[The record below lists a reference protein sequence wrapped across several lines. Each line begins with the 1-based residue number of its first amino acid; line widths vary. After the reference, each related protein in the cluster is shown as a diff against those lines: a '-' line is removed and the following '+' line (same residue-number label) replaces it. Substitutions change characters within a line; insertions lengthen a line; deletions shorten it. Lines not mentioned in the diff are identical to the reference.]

1 MILNRASLDAATTGF
16 RTIFNGAFLGAKNA
30 DHYQRIAM
38 VVPSTT
44 AKNSYPWLA
53 DNFEIREWV
62 GERVYQNLLSAEFSI
77 LNKDFE
83 GTQAVPRNA
92 IEDDELGVYAPLFQQ
107 MGDATA
113 TFPNRLV
120 FPLLKAGFTSLCWDG
135 QYFFDT
141 DHPSFDADGDETSV
155 SNFLGGTGDPWF
167 LVASG
172 SPLKP
177 LIYQERRK
185 FQFVAKDRPTDD
197 NLFERKTFVYGV
209 DGRMNVGFGMPQL
222 VVASR
227 QPLTHDSYAA
237 ARAAFAAWHKKSG
250 EPLGLIGDLL
260 VVGSTNEAAARKVLV
275 NETKANGESNEWK
288 GSAELFL
295 TPWL

>member
-1 MILNRASLDAATTGF
+1 MILNRAALDAATTGF
-16 RTIFNGAFLGAKNA
+16 RTIFNGAFAGAKNA
-30 DHYQRIAM
+30 DHYKKIAM
-38 VVPSTT
+38 LVPSTT

-62 GERVYQNLLSAEFSI
+62 GDRNYQNLVAAVFSI
-77 LNKDFE
+77 VNKDFE
-83 GTQAVPRNA
+83 GTVNVPRNA
-92 IEDDELGVYAPLFQQ
+92 IEDDELGVFGPMFQM

-113 TFPNRLV
+113 TFPNRMV

-141 DHPSFDADGDETSV
+141 DHPGFDADGKETSV
-155 SNFLGGTGDPWF
+155 SNNLGGDGDPWF
-167 LVASG
+167 LIAG
-172 SPLKP
+172 DSPLKP

-185 FQFVAKDRPTDD
+185 FGFVAKDKPTDD
-197 NLFERKTFVYGV
+197 NVFDRKEFVYGV

-222 VVASR
+222 VVSSR

-237 ARAAFAAWHKKSG
+237 ARAAFGAWHKKSG
-250 EPLGLIGDLL
+250 EPLGLVGNLL
-260 VVGSTNEAAARKVLV
+260 VVGGTNEAAARKVLL

-288 GSAELFL
+288 GSAELFH